1 MDSMQ
6 AEIDACKVEHLIS
19 SQTAEKLLSF
29 LQFLFDRNKETQAFL
44 DVFLKRKERKD
55 ICADLDQCPGRG

>member
-29 LQFLFDRNKETQAFL
+29 LQFLFDRNKETQAFIGC
-44 DVFLKRKERKD
+44 VFK
-55 ICADLDQCPGRG
+55 A